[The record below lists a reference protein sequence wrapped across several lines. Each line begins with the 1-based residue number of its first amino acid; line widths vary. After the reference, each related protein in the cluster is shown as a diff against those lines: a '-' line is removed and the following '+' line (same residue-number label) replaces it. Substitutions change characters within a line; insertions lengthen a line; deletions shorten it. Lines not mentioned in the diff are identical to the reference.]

1 MANVLDQKPAL
12 SPMLPF
18 HHDQVQDEDR
28 PPCYRRPR
36 RNIFYS
42 LLLVGTLVYAASQT
56 TWRSYLP
63 SAHSGDAEAILVSDA
78 HCGSRSC
85 ARNPSWLIKAKHGAV
100 ASENEICSNIGV
112 DTLKKGGNAVD
123 AAIATTLCIGV
134 VNMFS

>member
-18 HHDQVQDEDR
+18 HHDQDLDQDR

-36 RNIFYS
+36 RNIFYA
-42 LLLVGTLVYAASQT
+42 LLLVVTLVYATSQT

-63 SAHSGDAEAILVSDA
+63 STHSGDAEAILVSDA

-100 ASENEICSNIGV
+100 ASELLQPRNTINQTCRGATLRPKGLAIG
-112 DTLKKGGNAVD
+112 LGGPGCHD
-123 AAIATTLCIGV
+123 H
-134 VNMFS
+134 